1 MLELREDEK
10 HAMLASLTLQ
20 LGGENTITDK
30 IPPHILTK
38 VKPTVWEI
46 EIPTRAK
53 NVSPITISLKQSV
66 Q

>member
-10 HAMLASLTLQ
+10 HAMLASLALR

-38 VKPTVWEI
+38 IKPTVWEI
-46 EIPTRAK
+46 EIPERAK
-53 NVSPITISLKQSV
+53 NVSP
-66 Q
+66 